1 MGCESAG
8 VMEPSKIEA
17 VGGVKVVKKNSI
29 RVKSD

>member
-17 VGGVKVVKKNSI
+17 VGGKSRYKKKVP
-29 RVKSD
+29 D